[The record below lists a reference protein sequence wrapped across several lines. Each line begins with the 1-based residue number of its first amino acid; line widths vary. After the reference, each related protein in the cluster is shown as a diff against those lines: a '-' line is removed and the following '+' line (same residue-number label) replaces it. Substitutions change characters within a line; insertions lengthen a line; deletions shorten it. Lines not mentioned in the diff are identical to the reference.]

1 MKFKKNFRK
10 RHIHNCQLNYS
21 AICFGSYALRA
32 LDDFNLTTIQL
43 SSIVRAVK
51 RVVRKKHFLIV
62 RAIPYLDLTRKPRDV
77 RMGRGKGSPSLK
89 VFPVRRG
96 DILFEVKSGFVLHKI
111 LRAFRAAAL
120 KLPVNSIVL
129 KKNGPYTEYISSS

>member
-1 MKFKKNFRK
+1 LKFKKNFRK
-10 RHIHNCQLNYS
+10 RHVHNCQLNHS
-21 AICFGSYALRA
+21 SICSGSYALRV

-43 SSIVRAVK
+43 SSIIRAIK
-51 RVVRKKHFLIV
+51 RIVRKKHFLIV

-96 DILFEVKSGFVLHKI
+96 DILFEVKSGFALNKI
-111 LRAFRAAAL
+111 LRAFKAAAL
-120 KLPVNSIVL
+120 KLPVNSIIL